1 MKTGI
6 RERWSEVRALFEAAI
21 EQPRA
26 TRAAFVAERATDALL
41 RDAVL
46 ALLASEHGAT
56 LSTEF
61 AEEPVGVDD
70 KAAGQH
76 LGNYR
81 IVRVLGRGGMGVVYL
96 AEQQQPQ
103 RQVAIKLIA
112 GVQDAQTLARFRREA
127 DLLARL
133 AHPGI
138 AQIFEVGTEAERPF
152 LAMEYVDGQPLS
164 EFAAGLTREQ
174 RLELL
179 ACICD
184 AVDHAH
190 GRGVVHRDLKPSNI
204 LVGSDG
210 APKVLDFGIAF
221 LSVPGVETL
230 TATGVLLGTPAY
242 MSPEQAIGGSVVDAR
257 TDVYALGVIGY
268 ELLTDRLPLS
278 VAGLT
283 PLQALRVVGEDT
295 PPPLSR
301 LDRRLAGDLETIVGK
316 ALAKEASLRYPNAGA
331 LADDLRR
338 FLAHEPIRARRPSV
352 WRRLRLYT
360 RRNPLLMTLAAVTAI
375 SLVAGLA
382 LSLSFAWSEAR
393 ERERAVAASARAEAA
408 LAQARGTLTALNQVF
423 SAGNPIVAGQPNVS
437 FRDVLASAAEQ
448 IANVPDA
455 TRAKVLYALAE
466 AQFNLGDSDAAD
478 QRFAAV
484 QTLARALGDNN
495 LYLRAGVRRA
505 RQMADQGNPVLAE
518 RYIDELLKD
527 ADAQKDPLIH
537 ASLLL
542 QQAKAAL
549 FRGHWVSSLT
559 RFQAAQALWPPPMDD
574 VDPGLRNELEVE
586 LLTLETPVLLSQGNP
601 AALQALLQ
609 AMQSA
614 LLRLGPAMGEEHP
627 QLVRLRVVADAL
639 GDLAAYRSGW
649 SGRLLADLRT
659 RIPKLGAT
667 HPTVV
672 ASIQAGVDMEILDVA
687 DLTQFLDLA
696 ATTIRALPVGSR
708 LRSRIATDISNS
720 NFVGVAAESLD
731 DYLAMASAQC
741 LPDTPLDQDCVA
753 LKSAAAKLM
762 QRERRGEEAL
772 ALLES
777 MAQPAAVSDDPSLVY
792 AVNVALAAGYRDAKR
807 ADDVLRAT
815 DAALAALLRDPEI
828 DEALRDRKAWHVS
841 WYYRPAHCD
850 RVLEILLPRES
861 RLRSQGG
868 GVDVLSRMLATCEVR
883 AGRDPAPALARLDAV
898 WDAALRDDSASAV
911 RLEAILGY
919 LEIFDFLG
927 RDDDFARWA
936 KALRELERS
945 GVPLDVARGRPWVE
959 RALKLEL

>member
-6 RERWSEVRALFEAAI
+6 RHRWSEVRALFEAAI
-21 EQPRA
+21 ERPRA
-26 TRAAFVAERATDALL
+26 TRTAFVAQSAGDTLL

-46 ALLASEHGAT
+46 ALLASEDGAT
-56 LSTEF
+56 LVPEV
-61 AEEPVGVDD
+61 ADAVAD
-70 KAAGQH
+70 KAPGQR

-112 GVQDAQTLARFRREA
+112 GAHDAPVLARFKREA

-138 AQIFEVGTEAERPF
+138 AQVFDVGADDERPF
-152 LAMEYVDGQPLS
+152 LAMEYIDGQPLTDY
-164 EFAAGLTREQ
+164 ATTLNREQ

-179 ACICD
+179 AHIAD
-184 AVDHAH
+184 AVDHAN
-190 GRGVVHRDLKPSNI
+190 GRGIVHRDLKPSNI
-204 LVGSDG
+204 LVGSNG
-210 APKVLDFGIAF
+210 QPKVLDFGIAF

-268 ELLTDRLPLS
+268 ELLADRLPLS

-301 LDRRLAGDLETIVGK
+301 LDRRLAGDLETIIGK
-316 ALAKEASLRYPNAGA
+316 ALAKEPSLRYPNAGA
-331 LADDLRR
+331 FADDLRR
-338 FLAHEPIRARRPSV
+338 YLAHEPIRARRPSV
-352 WRRLRLYT
+352 WRRLRLFT
-360 RRNPLLMTLAAVTAI
+360 RRNPLLMALAAVAAI

-382 LSLSFAWSEAR
+382 FSLSFAWSEAR

-408 LAQARGTLTALNQVF
+408 LAQARGALTALNQVF

-455 TRAKVLYALAE
+455 TRANVLYALAE

-505 RQMADQGNPVLAE
+505 RQMADQDSPVLAE
-518 RYIDELLKD
+518 RYIAELLKD

-542 QQAKAAL
+542 QHAKAAY

-559 RFQAAQALWPPPMDD
+559 RVQAAQALWPLPEND

-586 LLTLETPVLLSQGNP
+586 LLTLQTPVLLSQGNP
-601 AALQALLQ
+601 AAIKGLLQ

-614 LLRLGPAMGEEHP
+614 LARLTPAMGEEHP
-627 QLVRLRVVADAL
+627 RLVRLRVVADAL
-639 GDLAAYRSGW
+639 GD
-649 SGRLLADLRT
+649 LADLRT

-667 HPTVV
+667 HPTVL
-672 ASIQAGVDMEILDVA
+672 ASIQAGIDMPILDVA
-687 DLTQFLDLA
+687 DLTQFLELA
-696 ATTIRALPVGSR
+696 ATTVRALPVGSR
-708 LRSRIATDISNS
+708 LRSRIATNISSS
-720 NFVGVAAESLD
+720 NFVGVAAESLE

-741 LPDTPLDQDCVA
+741 LPDAPLDQDCVA
-753 LKSAAAKLM
+753 LKSAAAKLL
-762 QRERRGEEAL
+762 QRERRSEEAL

-777 MAQPAAVSDDPSLVY
+777 MAEPAAVSDDPSLVHI
-792 AVNVALAAGYRDAKR
+792 VNLALAAGYRDAER
-807 ADDVLRAT
+807 ADDALRAA
-815 DAALAALLRDPEI
+815 DAALAALLRDPEV
-828 DEALRDRKAWHVS
+828 DEALRDRLVFQLS

-850 RVLEILLPRES
+850 RVLDLLLPRES
-861 RLRSQGG
+861 RLRSQPGAQI
-868 GVDVLSRMLATCEVR
+868 DVLSRLLSTCEVH
-883 AGRDPAPALARLDAV
+883 AGRDPAPALARLDVLWNAAER
-898 WDAALRDDSASAV
+898 DAAASAV
-911 RLEAILGY
+911 RLELIIGY
-919 LEIFDFLG
+919 LEIFDTLG

-936 KALRELERS
+936 EALRELERS
-945 GVPLDVARGRPWVE
+945 GVPLDVVRGRPWVE
-959 RALKLEL
+959 RALKLEP